1 MYHVVATKNDGTLWA
16 WGNNNFGQ
24 LGINSIS
31 NYSSPK
37 QVGALTNWLNIAG
50 GQYHVV
56 ATKTDGTLWAWGTGT
71 YGVLGLGTQ
80 TNYSSPKQ
88 VGAMTN
94 WSKPSAYTYASAA
107 VKTDGTLWAWGD
119 NRAGELGLG
128 NITAYSSPK
137 QVGALTDW
145 SVVYRGN
152 STTFAIK
159 TDGTLWSWGSN
170 TQGQLGLGNTTAY
183 SSPKQVGALT
193 NWGSIA
199 TPGEFILAL
208 TKPPATVPD
217 KPTNVQA
224 TAGDS
229 SATVTFTAPANG
241 GSAITGYTVSVYT
254 GGTKVGTVS
263 GVSTSINVTG
273 LVNGTT
279 YTFTVKA
286 TNAIGTGLESEGNAP
301 SVGSATQGGYYAGK
315 VVDGGVT
322 YALIVAP
329 KASGANG
336 GATLTWGAYG
346 SSAPVAT
353 QTLTNGVAASNAMNS
368 SEYPAAFYCKGLN
381 IGGFTDWY
389 LPARDELEVLYRN
402 LKPGTTANYVAAN
415 WRTGTGFGTDGGAN
429 GYNAN
434 SSPVGAAY
442 TSGSPAQSGIAAFKT
457 GGTEVFVENY
467 YWSSTEFGTNSA
479 WLQSFS
485 NGYQSFS
492 TKNNGNYV
500 QAIRRVL
507 PSVISPLPSATPV
520 ALTIGGA
527 YAGGYYAGNIVDGGV
542 TYKLIV
548 APKASGANGGAKI
561 QWKTSNTAAPVAT
574 QTLTNGVAASNAMN
588 SSSYPAAFYCKGL
601 NIAGYTDWYLPARD
615 ELEVLYRNLKPG
627 TSTNVVGNRPNNGF
641 GGDGLGYGTNANSSP
656 VGAAYTSGSPGQT
669 GIAVFK
675 TGGTESFVEDWYW
688 SSTESDTSQAWNQYF
703 QVGYQSLV
711 GKDGSSFTTR
721 YVRAIRRVL

>member
-1 MYHVVATKNDGTLWA
+1 MA
-16 WGNNNFGQ
+16 
-24 LGINSIS
+24 GILS
-31 NYSSPK
+31 
-37 QVGALTNWLNIAG
+37 
-50 GQYHVV
+50 
-56 ATKTDGTLWAWGTGT
+56 
-71 YGVLGLGTQ
+71 
-80 TNYSSPKQ
+80 
-88 VGAMTN
+88 
-94 WSKPSAYTYASAA
+94 
-107 VKTDGTLWAWGD
+107 
-119 NRAGELGLG
+119 
-128 NITAYSSPK
+128 
-137 QVGALTDW
+137 
-145 SVVYRGN
+145 
-152 STTFAIK
+152 
-159 TDGTLWSWGSN
+159 
-170 TQGQLGLGNTTAY
+170 
-183 SSPKQVGALT
+183 
-193 NWGSIA
+193 
-199 TPGEFILAL
+199 ILAGAIGGYA
-208 TKPPATVPD
+208 PPFGSGGTTVPD

-241 GSAITGYTVSVYT
+241 GSAITGYTVSVYS

-301 SVGSATQGGYYAGK
+301 SVGSATQGGYYAGQ

-336 GATLTWGAYG
+336 GATLTWGPYG
-346 SSAPVAT
+346 SSAPAAT

-368 SEYPAAFYCKGLN
+368 SSYPAAFYCKGLN

-415 WRTGTGFGTDGGAN
+415 WRTAANFGTGFGTDGGAN

-434 SSPVGAAY
+434 SSPVGADY
-442 TSGSPAQSGIAAFKT
+442 TSGSPAQTGIAVFKT
-457 GGTEVFVENY
+457 GGTEAFVEND
-467 YWSSTEFGTNSA
+467 YWSSTEFNTGSA
-479 WLQSFS
+479 WDQGFTNGLQS
-485 NGYQSFS
+485 NGSKTS
-492 TKNNGNYV
+492 SLYV
-500 QAIRRVL
+500 RAIRRVL
-507 PSVISPLPSATPV
+507 SSVLQSFPSATPV
-520 ALTIGGA
+520 SLSIGGA

-548 APKASGANGGAKI
+548 APKASGANGGATLT
-561 QWKTSNTAAPVAT
+561 WGPYGSSAPAAT

-601 NIAGYTDWYLPARD
+601 NIGGFTDWYLPARD

-627 TSTNVVGNRPNNGF
+627 TTANYVAANWRTAANFGTGF
-641 GGDGLGYGTNANSSP
+641 GTDGGANGYNANSSP
-656 VGAAYTSGSPGQT
+656 VGADYTSGSPAQT

-675 TGGTESFVEDWYW
+675 TGGTEAFVENYYW
-688 SSTESDTSQAWNQYF
+688 SSTEFDTGNAWGQNFSYGDQGNYGK
-703 QVGYQSLV
+703 GY
-711 GKDGSSFTTR
+711 G